1 MATPKTI
8 METWTT
14 LGSSIASFMFVWAII
29 RRYCPYEL
37 RRYLELY
44 THRFMSLFSP
54 YIRISIH
61 EFTGTHLKRSDAFAA
76 VEAYLSANSSKS
88 AKRFKAE
95 MGRDSKK
102 LVLSM
107 DEHERVTDEFEGVK
121 VWWVSTKLVSP
132 SRSMYPGPE
141 YREMI
146 TDTYLEHVVTKGK
159 EIKRRNKQ
167 RKLYTNSANNKFSSR
182 KQTMW
187 SHIVFEHPAT
197 FETMAMEPE
206 KKQEIIEDLL
216 TFSKSK
222 GLLC

>member
-1 MATPKTI
+1 M
-8 METWTT
+8 
-14 LGSSIASFMFVWAII
+14 
-29 RRYCPYEL
+29 
-37 RRYLELY
+37 
-44 THRFMSLFSP
+44 
-54 YIRISIH
+54 
-61 EFTGTHLKRSDAFAA
+61 
-76 VEAYLSANSSKS
+76 
-88 AKRFKAE
+88 
-95 MGRDSKK
+95 
-102 LVLSM
+102 
-107 DEHERVTDEFEGVK
+107 
-121 VWWVSTKLVSP
+121 
-132 SRSMYPGPE
+132 
-141 YREMI
+141 
-146 TDTYLEHVVTKGK
+146 TKGK